1 MILLE
6 VPPKLIIYK
15 SDSFITICQCE
26 KCICNELLHYA
37 YTYYTSSYILCYMNL
52 EAIQQSLVARKSLVA
67 PLIFRS
73 LEIYLFEFSLLKI
86 PRLMSNWFSSSIKSW
101 VDGQEI
107 KWWGIVINLFFGQLV
122 SGKVQ
127 KVSLYLPHL
136 I

>member
-15 SDSFITICQCE
+15 SDIFITICQCE
-26 KCICNELLHYA
+26 KCICNDLLHYA
-37 YTYYTSSYILCYMNL
+37 YTYYTNSYTLYNMN
-52 EAIQQSLVARKSLVA
+52 
-67 PLIFRS
+67 
-73 LEIYLFEFSLLKI
+73 FEFFNDFRWNWKTNPFYEYFECYFSILKI
-86 PRLMSNWFSSSIKSW
+86 LNQGKIRFCKFLSSIKSW
-101 VDGQEI
+101 VDGQDI

-127 KVSLYLPHL
+127 KVSFYLPHL